1 MLAGALQANPYTIRN
16 TDPLGIWR
24 SAFEAELK
32 KGKQNNRLIRG
43 TSLEENMVF
52 TSMSITKFVD
62 KSNTVL

>member
-1 MLAGALQANPYTIRN
+1 MLAGALQANPYTVRN

-32 KGKQNNRLIRG
+32 KKKQNNRLIRDA
-43 TSLEENMVF
+43 SLEKTMVF
-52 TSMSITKFVD
+52 TSMVITKFVD